1 MVKYHL
7 YHPKNRSMVIFV
19 AVMMLFGL
27 GSGIAVAEKYP
38 SKAIEMVAWASPGGG
53 SDRMCRAFAKAIS
66 NYLDEDI
73 YVINKKGGGGAVGM
87 SYLQKRPADGYT
99 LLGVTNNL
107 VFTPLSKP
115 NFKYNYKN
123 FQPIIM
129 WGFDPKVISVCAKT
143 PYKTIENLVA
153 AAKKEPGKVK
163 FGLFGTGTDDHIITV
178 MLSQAAGVKFGF
190 VPFDS
195 GGEQLAAMLG
205 GHVDAMVTE
214 YQEVATQVE
223 AGKVR
228 ILATATGQRLES
240 LADVPTMKEKGW
252 DVVVPK
258 FRGLV
263 VKKGVPDEV
272 TDYLIAKALTAIQD
286 PVFKNYLKNSMI
298 EPYILVGGEFEKLIG
313 KQHVKFGEILK
324 ELGFIK

>member
-1 MVKYHL
+1 MGSQL
-7 YHPKNRSMVIFV
+7 YHTTNRAMVIFIAAIILLGV
-19 AVMMLFGL
+19 
-27 GSGIAVAEKYP
+27 GSGIAVAETYP
-38 SKAIEMVAWASPGGG
+38 SKSIEMVAWASPGGG
-53 SDRMCRAFAKAIS
+53 SDRMCRAFAKAVG
-66 NYLDEDI
+66 NYLDQEI

-87 SYLQKRPADGYT
+87 SYVQSKPADGYT
-99 LLGVTNNL
+99 VLGVTNNL

-115 NFKYNYKN
+115 DFKYNYKN

-129 WGFDPKVISVCAKT
+129 WGFDPKVIAVGATT
-143 PYKTIENLVA
+143 PYKTIEDLVA
-153 AAKKEPGKVK
+153 AAKKEPEKIK
-163 FGLFGTGTDDHIITV
+163 FGLFGTGTDDHIISV
-178 MLSQAAGVKFGF
+178 MLSQEAGVKFGY

-205 GHVDAMVTE
+205 GHVAAMVTE

-228 ILATATGQRLES
+228 ILAAATGQRLDS
-240 LADVPTMKEKGW
+240 LPDVPTMMEKGW

-272 TDYLIAKALTAIQD
+272 KDYLIAKSLTAIQD
-286 PVFKNYLKNSMI
+286 PVFKNYLKNSLI
-298 EPYILVGGEFEKLIG
+298 EPYFLVGQEFEELIE
-313 KQHVKFGEILK
+313 KQQVKFGEILK
-324 ELGFIK
+324 ELGF

>member
-1 MVKYHL
+1 MLYPL
-7 YHPKNRSMVIFV
+7 YHKMNRTIVISIAALILLGV
-19 AVMMLFGL
+19 
-27 GSGIAVAEKYP
+27 GSGIAAAGSYP
-38 SKAIEMVAWASPGGG
+38 SKSIEMVAWASPGGG
-53 SDRMCRAFAKAIS
+53 SDRMCRAFAKAIN
-66 NYLDEDI
+66 NYLDQEV

-87 SYLQKRPADGYT
+87 AYVQSRPADGYT

-115 NFKYNYKN
+115 DFKYNYKN

-129 WGFDPKVISVCAKT
+129 WGFDPKVIAVSAST
-143 PYKTIENLVA
+143 PYKTIEDLVG
-153 AAKKEPGKVK
+153 AAKKEPGQIR
-163 FGLFGTGTDDHIITV
+163 FGLFGTGTDDHIISV
-178 MLSQAAGVKFGF
+178 MLGQEAGVKFGW

-214 YQEVATQVE
+214 FQEVATQVE

-228 ILATATGQRLES
+228 ILAAATGQRLDS
-240 LADVPTMKEKGW
+240 LPDVPTLKEKGW

-263 VKKGVPDEV
+263 VKKGVPDDV
-272 TDYLIAKALTAIQD
+272 KDYLIAKSLTAIQD
-286 PVFKNYLKNSMI
+286 PVFKTYLKNSMI
-298 EPYILVGGEFEKLIG
+298 EPYFLVGSEFEELIA
-313 KQHVKFGEILK
+313 KQQVKFGQILK
-324 ELGFIK
+324 ELGF

>member
-1 MVKYHL
+1 MRYHL
-7 YHPKNRSMVIFV
+7 YRTKNRSMVMLV
-19 AVMMLFGL
+19 AVMVLLGL
-27 GSGIAVAEKYP
+27 GAGIAAAQSYP

-66 NYLDEDI
+66 NYLDEEI

-87 SYLQKRPADGYT
+87 SYVQSRPADGYT

-115 NFKYNYKN
+115 DFKYNYEN

-129 WGFDPKVISVCAKT
+129 WGFDPKVIAVGTTT
-143 PYKTIENLVA
+143 PYKTIEDLVA
-153 AAKKEPGKVK
+153 AAKKNPGKVK
-163 FGLFGTGTDDHIITV
+163 FGLFGTGTDDHIISV
-178 MLSQAAGVKFGF
+178 ILSQEAGVKFGY

-214 YQEVATQVE
+214 FQEVATQVE

-228 ILATATGQRLES
+228 ILATATGQRLDS
-240 LADVPTMKEKGW
+240 LPDVPTMKEKGW

-272 TDYLIAKALTAIQD
+272 KDFLIAKSLTAIQD
-286 PVFKNYLKNSMI
+286 PIFKNYLKNSKI
-298 EPYILVGGEFEKLIG
+298 EPYFLIG
-313 KQHVKFGEILK
+313 GAFEEEIAKQHVKFGEILK
-324 ELGFIK
+324 EIGF

>member
-1 MVKYHL
+1 MRYHV
-7 YHPKNRSMVIFV
+7 YRTKKRSMVIFV
-19 AVMMLFGL
+19 AVMVLLGL
-27 GSGIAVAEKYP
+27 GSGIAVADSYP
-38 SKAIEMVAWASPGGG
+38 SKTIEMVAWASPGGG
-53 SDRMCRAFAKAIS
+53 SDRMCRAFAKAIG
-66 NYLDEDI
+66 NYLDEEI

-87 SYLQKRPADGYT
+87 SYVQSRPADGYT

-115 NFKYNYKN
+115 DFKYNYKN

-129 WGFDPKVISVCAKT
+129 WGFDPKVIAVGTTT
-143 PYKTIENLVA
+143 PYRTIEDLVA

-163 FGLFGTGTDDHIITV
+163 FGLFGTGTDDHIISV
-178 MLSQAAGVKFGF
+178 MLGQEAGVKFGY

-228 ILATATGQRLES
+228 ILATATGQRLDS
-240 LADVPTMKEKGW
+240 LPDVPTMKEKGW
-252 DVVVPK
+252 EVVVPK

-272 TDYLIAKALTAIQD
+272 KDYLIAKSLTAIQD

-298 EPYILVGGEFEKLIG
+298 EPYFLIGGEFEAEIA

-324 ELGFIK
+324 ELGF

>member
-1 MVKYHL
+1 MRYHL
-7 YHPKNRSMVIFV
+7 CHLKRSMVVFV
-19 AVMMLFGL
+19 AVMVLLGL
-27 GSGIAVAEKYP
+27 GCGIAAAQSYP

-53 SDRMCRAFAKAIS
+53 SDRMCRAFAKAAN
-66 NYLDEDI
+66 NYFEKEM

-87 SYLQKRPADGYT
+87 SYVQSRPADGYT
-99 LLGVTNNL
+99 VLGVTNNL

-115 NFKYNYKN
+115 DFKYNYKN

-129 WGFDPKVISVCAKT
+129 WGFDPKVIAVGSST
-143 PYKTIENLVA
+143 PYKTIEDLVA
-153 AAKKEPGKVK
+153 AAKKEPGKIK
-163 FGLFGTGTDDHIITV
+163 FGLFGTGTDDHIISV
-178 MLSQAAGVKFGF
+178 MLGQEASVKFGY

-228 ILATATGQRLES
+228 ILATATGQRLDS
-240 LADVPTMKEKGW
+240 LPDVPTMIEKGW

-263 VKKGVPDEV
+263 VKKGVPDDV
-272 TDYLIAKALTAIQD
+272 KDYLIAKALTAIQD
-286 PVFKNYLKNSMI
+286 PVFKSYLKNSMI
-298 EPYILVGGEFEKLIG
+298 EPYFLVGQEFEELIE

-324 ELGFIK
+324 ELGF